1 MLREHEMFIKD
12 WEYQRATI
20 RMSNPKFFGVT
31 KEEAKEYKRIIAERQ
46 ADLYDPE
53 TDDIE
58 DDIVADSDY
67 KEVEE
72 TILIEMK

>member
-1 MLREHEMFIKD
+1 MLREHELFIKD
-12 WEYQRATI
+12 WEYQIATI
-20 RMSNPKFFGVT
+20 RMANPKFFGVT
-31 KEEAKEYKRIIAERQ
+31 KEEAKEYKRIIAERK
-46 ADLYDPE
+46 ANLYDPE

-67 KEVEE
+67 KEVDE